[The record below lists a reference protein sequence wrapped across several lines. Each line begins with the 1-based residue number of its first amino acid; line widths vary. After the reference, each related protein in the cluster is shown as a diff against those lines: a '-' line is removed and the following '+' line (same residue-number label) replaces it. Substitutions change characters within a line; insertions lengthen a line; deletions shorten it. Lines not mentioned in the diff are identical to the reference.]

1 MKLTL
6 YQVDAFSS
14 RVFGGNPA
22 VVCPLQDWLPDDVMQ
37 KLAMENNLSE
47 TAFFVPEQDGF
58 GLRWFTPT
66 TEVSLCGHATLA
78 TAHVLFEHLEYSQK
92 EINFYTK
99 SGKLI
104 VQKEGERIQ
113 MNFPIDEMER
123 VEAPLSLMQSLGVTK
138 GEVYKSDDY
147 MVVLGSE
154 EEVAN
159 LEPNFSML
167 SEVEAR
173 GVIVTAP
180 GNSVDY
186 VLRFFAPQSGINEDP
201 VTGSAHTKLVPYWAK
216 NLNKTEFEARQLS
229 KRVGEMNSRL
239 KGDRVEILGNAVTY
253 LKGEIEF

>member
-1 MKLTL
+1 ML
-6 YQVDAFSS
+6 FSFACFWWQIL
-14 RVFGGNPA
+14 RRYA
-22 VVCPLQDWLPDDVMQ
+22 PLKIGLPDDVMQ

-78 TAHVLFEHLEYSQK
+78 TAHVLFEHLGYSQR

-104 VQKEGERIQ
+104 VQKEGGRIK
-113 MNFPIDEMER
+113 MNFPVDEMEK
-123 VEAPLSLMQSLGVTK
+123 VEASPVLMQSLGVTK

-147 MVVLGSE
+147 MVVLGRE
-154 EEVAN
+154 EEVAK

-216 NLNKTEFEARQLS
+216 HLNKIEFEARQLS
-229 KRVGEMNSRL
+229 KRVGKMSCRL
-239 KGDRVEILGNAVTY
+239 KGKRVEILGNAVTY

>member
-1 MKLTL
+1 MKLSL
-6 YQVDAFSS
+6 YQVDAFSTH
-14 RVFGGNPA
+14 VFGGNPA
-22 VVCPLQDWLPDDVMQ
+22 AVCPLQNWLPDDVMQ

-78 TAHVLFEHLEYSQK
+78 TAHVLFEHLGYSQK
-92 EINFYTK
+92 EIFFYTK

-104 VQKEGERIQ
+104 IQKEGGRIQ
-113 MNFPIDEMER
+113 MNFPVDEMER
-123 VEAPLSLMQSLGVTK
+123 VEAPLTLMQSLGVTK
-138 GEVYKSDDY
+138 GEVYKTDDY

-154 EEVAN
+154 EEVVN

-186 VLRFFAPQSGINEDP
+186 VLRFFAPQSGIDEDP

-216 NLNKTEFEARQLS
+216 QLNKTEFEARQLS
-229 KRVGEMNSRL
+229 RRVGEMSSKL

>member
-1 MKLTL
+1 MKLSL
-6 YQVDAFSS
+6 YQVDAFSAH
-14 RVFGGNPA
+14 VFGGNPA
-22 VVCPLQDWLPDDVMQ
+22 AVCPLQHWLSDEAMQ

-78 TAHVLFEHLEYSQK
+78 TAHVLFEHLGYSQK
-92 EINFYTK
+92 TINFYTK

-104 VQKEGERIQ
+104 VQKEGNRIQ
-113 MNFPIDEMER
+113 MNFPIDEMEK
-123 VEAPLSLMQSLGVTK
+123 VEAPPVLMQSLGVRE

-147 MVVLGSE
+147 MIVLGRE
-154 EEVAN
+154 EDVAN

-167 SEVEAR
+167 SEVKTR

-180 GNSVDY
+180 GNSADY

-216 NLNKTEFEARQLS
+216 KLGKNEFEARQIS
-229 KRVGEMNSRL
+229 KRVGEMSCRL
-239 KGDRVEILGNAVTY
+239 KGNRVEILGNAITY
-253 LKGEIEF
+253 LKGVIEF

>member
-6 YQVDAFSS
+6 YQVDAFSLH
-14 RVFGGNPA
+14 VFGGNPA
-22 VVCPLQDWLPDDVMQ
+22 AVCPLKDWLPDDVMQ

-78 TAHVLFEHLEYSQK
+78 TAHVLFEHLGYSQK

-104 VQKEGERIQ
+104 VQKVGGRIQ
-113 MNFPIDEMER
+113 MNFPVDEMEK
-123 VEAPLSLMQSLGVTK
+123 VEAPPVLMRSLGVTK
-138 GEVYKSDDY
+138 GEVYKTDDY

-154 EEVAN
+154 EELAG

-216 NLNKTEFEARQLS
+216 HLNKTEFEARQLS
-229 KRVGEMNSRL
+229 KRVGEMSSRL